1 MNIIQWMKF
10 WIYLLSLEFN
20 PMNRNNKKNYK
31 KLALVVMLFIMTQF
45 LNAQLPGYPDPVF
58 TEYFRLNSG
67 GWTAGD
73 ATISVPL
80 PDGRTIW
87 LFGDSYLEN
96 VNTVN
101 NTLPCLFQ
109 IRNCM
114 LVQDS
119 VNLNQLTTYIDD
131 SQTGVLRSTFKLG
144 PDDPAILWP
153 GHGFTEADTVYI
165 YLDEIDGST
174 LDNLGTYIARLQ
186 LPSLSVNSINP
197 LPAYGGIQSGRAVI
211 TDTATGYRYIY
222 GNRLNW
228 IVWEPVIART
238 LIGTNLEAPYQF
250 YTGSGW
256 SFNHNLA
263 ATISNDPVSPG
274 FSVIAM
280 NGKFYLITQENG
292 YLTCG
297 LGREIYVYESDKPWG
312 PFINKTLVYT
322 IEDTFNGNYLL
333 TYNAQAHPSFTE
345 NDELLISY
353 NLNDWVDTLQPY
365 ICPSQCI
372 NLSRDRLDADTYRP
386 KFIRVP
392 FSTGV
397 SIQPAIVANTVL
409 FQNPVERGSLVT
421 ITGNHTNCTIRI
433 TDLSGKVYSIMN
445 LSSTNPVITVPGNPG
460 VYILQGFRDGQ
471 VVFTEKM
478 IVH

>member
-1 MNIIQWMKF
+1 
-10 WIYLLSLEFN
+10 
-20 PMNRNNKKNYK
+20 MNRGKWQVIITLTIL
-31 KLALVVMLFIMTQF
+31 LAGSAD
-45 LNAQLPGYPDPVF
+45 AQLPGYPDPVF

-80 PDGRTIW
+80 PDGRTVW

-96 VNTVN
+96 VNTAN
-101 NTLPCLFQ
+101 NTLSCLFQ

-119 VNLNQLTTYIDD
+119 VDLNQLTTHIDET
-131 SQTGVLRSTFKLG
+131 QTGVLRSTFKLG
-144 PDDPAILWP
+144 PSDPAILWP
-153 GHGFTEADTVYI
+153 GHGFTDADTAYI

-186 LPSLSVNSINP
+186 LPSLSINSINA
-197 LPAYGGIQSGRAVI
+197 LPHYGAIQSGRAVL

-228 IVWEPVIART
+228 IVWEPVVART
-238 LIGTNLEAPYQF
+238 LIGTNIEAPYQF

-263 ATISNDPVSPG
+263 ATISSDPVSPG
-274 FSVIAM
+274 FSVILM
-280 NGKFYLITQENG
+280 NGKYSLITQENG

-345 NDELLISY
+345 NNELLISY
-353 NLNDWVDTLQPY
+353 NLNDWVDTTLPY

-372 NLSRDRLDADTYRP
+372 DLAHNRMDADTYRP

-392 FSTGV
+392 FNIGV
-397 SIQPAIVANTVL
+397 SANLMAGATKSIL
-409 FQNPVERGSLVT
+409 FPNPVE
-421 ITGNHTNCTIRI
+421 GNTTVRVREMHQPCMIRI
-433 TDLSGKVYSIMN
+433 NDLWGRETGLVN
-445 LSSTNPVITVPGNPG
+445 VDSTNPVISAPEKPG
-460 VYILQGFRDGQ
+460 VYIVHGFCDGR
-471 VVFTEKM
+471 VMFAAKL
-478 IVH
+478 IVL